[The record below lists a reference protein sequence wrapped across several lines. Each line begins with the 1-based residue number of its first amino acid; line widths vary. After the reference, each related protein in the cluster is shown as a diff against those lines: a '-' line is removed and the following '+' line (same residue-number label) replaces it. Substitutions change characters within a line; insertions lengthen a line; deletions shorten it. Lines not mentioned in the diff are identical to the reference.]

1 MQFLW
6 VITSIL
12 AGSIQTIR
20 NATSKS
26 LAKKL
31 SSESVTFVR
40 FAYAIP
46 FTIIYL
52 LGLWFLQIS
61 FGEFNLRVLFFATLA
76 AIAQAT
82 ANFLMVKLFAY
93 KNFAVSI
100 NFIKSDNLFAAI
112 FGITLFGEFL
122 NSVGWFAILL
132 SVCGLFLVNYQ
143 KDETKKLYQSF
154 LDKSILLGLGSGGL
168 FALSSFFVKFGNA
181 AYSGGNILA
190 NSAVTLILVLIIQT
204 ILLGGYLLKFKKD
217 EFLGISKHW
226 KSDFAIGTTSSL
238 ASIFWFL
245 SFSLAPV
252 ALVRTV
258 GQVEMVLTLILTHRH
273 FKERLRVN
281 EYVGIIFTLFGI
293 IMLALSVY

>member
-6 VITSIL
+6 IITSIL
-12 AGSIQTIR
+12 AGTFQTIR

-52 LGLWFLQIS
+52 LALWFLQIS
-61 FGEFNLRVLFFATLA
+61 FGEFNSQVLIFATLA
-76 AIAQAT
+76 AIVQAT

-100 NFIKSDNLFAAI
+100 NFIKSDNLFAAVM
-112 FGITLFGEFL
+112 GITFFAEYL
-122 NSVGWFAILL
+122 SVIGWLAVLL
-132 SVCGLFLVNYQ
+132 SVLGIFLVNY
-143 KDETKKLYQSF
+143 KKTEIRDF
-154 LDKSILLGLGSGGL
+154 HKILDRALLIGLASGGL
-168 FALSSFFVKFGNA
+168 FALSSFFVKFANA
-181 AYSGGNILA
+181 SYSGGNILA
-190 NSAVTLILVLIIQT
+190 NSATTLIFVLVIQS
-204 ILLGGYLLKFKKD
+204 ILLGIYILKFKSH
-217 EFLGISKHW
+217 EILSIAKHW
-226 KSDFAIGTTSSL
+226 RSDFAIGTTSSL

-252 ALVRTV
+252 ALVRTA
-258 GQVEMVLTLILTHRH
+258 GQIEMVLTLIITHAH
-273 FKERLRVN
+273 FKEKLRWN
-281 EYVGIIFTLFGI
+281 EFVGICLTLLGLIF
-293 IMLALSVY
+293 LAVN

>member
-1 MQFLW
+1 MQFVW
-6 VITSIL
+6 VITSLL
-12 AGSIQTIR
+12 AGSFQTIR

-26 LAKKL
+26 LARKL

-52 LGLWFLQIS
+52 FGLWVLQIS
-61 FGEFNLRVLFFATLA
+61 FGEFNLKVLAFAVLA
-76 AIAQAT
+76 ALAQAT

-112 FGITLFGEFL
+112 FGITLFAEFL
-122 NSVGWFAILL
+122 NPLGWLAVLL
-132 SVCGLFLVNYQ
+132 SVSGLLLVNY
-143 KDETKKLYQSF
+143 KKTEFKNLHSIF
-154 LDKSILLGLGSGGL
+154 DKSLFLGLTSGCL
-168 FALSSFFVKFGNA
+168 FALSSFFVKFANVS
-181 AYSGGNILA
+181 YLGGSILA
-190 NSAVTLILVLIIQT
+190 NSAMTLIFVLVIQSL
-204 ILLGGYLLKFKKD
+204 LLGFYIFKFKSS
-217 EFLGISKHW
+217 EIMVIIKHW

-258 GQVEMVLTLILTHRH
+258 GQIEMVLTMFITHKH
-273 FKERLRVN
+273 FKEKLRVN
-281 EYVGIIFTLFGI
+281 EYLGICLTLLGIIF
-293 IMLALSVY
+293 LAVN